1 MSLISTITS
10 PEQGL
15 DAAQTGKILQVLIRN
30 REKVIYDGQA
40 LALSS
45 VNSKG
50 TFDIL
55 GQHINF
61 ISIIKDYIK
70 IHKTDRTIQE
80 YKLRTGLMKV
90 NGNKIEIFVGI
101 SDLPAFDAAS
111 PDDLAKV
118 KPARRD
124 ILGRLAKVLPHSE
137 EKQNPVV

>member
-1 MSLISTITS
+1 MSIFSALSLPQT
-10 PEQGL
+10 PL
-15 DAAQTGKILQVLIRN
+15 DAAQTGKVLRVLIRN
-30 REKVIYDGQA
+30 REKVIYDGEA

-45 VNSKG
+45 VNGRG

-70 IHKTDRTIQE
+70 IHKPDHSLQE

-90 NGNKIEIFVGI
+90 NGNRIEIFVGL
-101 SDLPAFDAAS
+101 SDLPTTAS
-111 PDDLAKV
+111 GSPTDLANSRPIK
-118 KPARRD
+118 RD